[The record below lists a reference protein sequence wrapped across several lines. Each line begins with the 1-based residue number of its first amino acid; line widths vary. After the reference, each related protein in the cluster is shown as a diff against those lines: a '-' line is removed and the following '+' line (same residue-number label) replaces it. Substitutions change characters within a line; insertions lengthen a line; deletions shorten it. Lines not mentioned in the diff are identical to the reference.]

1 MTTVSTCPTFDT
13 SPGPVTTGEDRYGA
27 DAPRGLEPCAFVYV
41 PKTQSVGVWHTA
53 AIRDCEWVKEQ
64 MLVAPL
70 AALHPVVPCHWPEA
84 GI

>member
-1 MTTVSTCPTFDT
+1 MGLTLREGWNHARVF
-13 SPGPVTTGEDRYGA
+13 VF
-27 DAPRGLEPCAFVYV
+27 PRLRA
-41 PKTQSVGVWHTA
+41 VGVWHTA

-70 AALHPVVPCHWPEA
+70 AALHPVVPCHWTEA

>member
-1 MTTVSTCPTFDT
+1 MGLTLREGWNHEHVF
-13 SPGPVTTGEDRYGA
+13 VF
-27 DAPRGLEPCAFVYV
+27 PRLRAF
-41 PKTQSVGVWHTA
+41 GVWHTA